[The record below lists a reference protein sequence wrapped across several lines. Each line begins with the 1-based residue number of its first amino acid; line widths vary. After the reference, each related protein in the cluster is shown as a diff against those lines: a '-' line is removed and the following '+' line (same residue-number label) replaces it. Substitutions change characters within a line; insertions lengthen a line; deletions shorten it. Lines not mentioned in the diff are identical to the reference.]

1 MNAPEMTVALAKLPA
16 EKKADYLRGM
26 CILAD
31 ILHQTKDAAV
41 VAGTWPVKIELPVDA
56 GNH

>member
-1 MNAPEMTVALAKLPA
+1 MEAVLTVQKTQLS
-16 EKKADYLRGM
+16 EQQKADFLRGM
-26 CILAD
+26 SILAD
-31 ILHQTKDAAV
+31 ILHQAKDAAV